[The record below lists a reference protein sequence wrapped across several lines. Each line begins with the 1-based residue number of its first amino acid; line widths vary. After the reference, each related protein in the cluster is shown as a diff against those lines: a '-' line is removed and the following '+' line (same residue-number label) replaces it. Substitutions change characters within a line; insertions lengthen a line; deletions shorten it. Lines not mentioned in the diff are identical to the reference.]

1 MKAFKKTAGKIY
13 QGAIKTKRLVN
24 FSNTKH
30 STLSYAKDF
39 YQEIK
44 QEQNQCLQS
53 NIAKPL
59 NPNTK
64 SFL

>member
-1 MKAFKKTAGKIY
+1 MKVLQKIADKTH
-13 QGAIKTKRLVN
+13 QGYAIKAKRLVN

-30 STLSYAKDF
+30 FSILGYAKDF

-44 QEQNQCLQS
+44 QEQNQS